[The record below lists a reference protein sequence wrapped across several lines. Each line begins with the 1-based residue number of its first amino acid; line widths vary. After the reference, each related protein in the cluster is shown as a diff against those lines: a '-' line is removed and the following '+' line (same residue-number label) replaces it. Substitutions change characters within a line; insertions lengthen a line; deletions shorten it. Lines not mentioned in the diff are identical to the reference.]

1 MFTQKSHAL
10 DFMAPYG
17 SVYSLPRWSKASGV
31 CVHPTLTHS
40 TLHFQGE
47 QECSLRAE
55 GGLCLSIQQGQ
66 AGLDPSTLLPSA
78 PLAGEEGVEEAP
90 RAGNPGWG
98 L

>member
-1 MFTQKSHAL
+1 MAL
-10 DFMAPYG
+10 STVCPGD
-17 SVYSLPRWSKASGV
+17 PRPAVFV
-31 CVHPTLTHS
+31 C
-40 TLHFQGE
+40 TLHSRTAHCTSRGSRNAASE
-47 QECSLRAE
+47 QREVFV
-55 GGLCLSIQQGQ
+55 CLSIQQGQ

>member
-1 MFTQKSHAL
+1 MNA
-10 DFMAPYG
+10 
-17 SVYSLPRWSKASGV
+17 AS
-31 CVHPTLTHS
+31 
-40 TLHFQGE
+40 E
-47 QECSLRAE
+47 QREVFV
-55 GGLCLSIQQGQ
+55 CLSIQQGQ